1 MDKLRI
7 AFSGLGAVGGY
18 YGGLLAARYQGTEK
32 ADLFFIARGEN
43 LQAIRSDGLR
53 IKTGI
58 RTLHAVPA
66 LATDRPEEIGGAV
79 DYLFCCTKNYDLEE
93 NIAQLAPIIGPETVI
108 IPLQNGLDTTD
119 RIRKVLPDQVI
130 WKGCVYIGAR
140 LKEPGFVEKFTGKE
154 RIFFGSDTPA
164 TGKEKERQ
172 ARLLKLL
179 TYARLNAFNP
189 ADIESRV
196 WKKFFMIST
205 AATITSFFNQ
215 PVREAVEQHKDMFIT
230 LGLELKSVAEAQ
242 GVVLPDDIVFSSLEA
257 QQSMPAGATTSM
269 HDDFRKGRKT
279 ELETLTGY
287 VIRKAAELGV
297 EVPTYRFMYNGL
309 TQIPYPT
316 IENPTESREG
326 R

>member
-1 MDKLRI
+1 MNKLRI
-7 AFSGLGAVGGY
+7 AFSGMGAIGGY

-32 ADLFFIARGEN
+32 ADVFFIARGEN
-43 LQAIRSDGLR
+43 LQAIRADGLR

-66 LATDRPEEIGGAV
+66 LATDRPEEIGGTV
-79 DYLFCCTKNYDLEE
+79 DYLFCCTKSYDLEE
-93 NIAQLAPIIGPETVI
+93 NILQLQPIIGPETVI
-108 IPLQNGLDTTD
+108 IPLQNGLDMAD
-119 RIRKVLPDQVI
+119 RIRKILPDQKI

-140 LKEPGFVEKFTGKE
+140 LTAPGFVEKFTGKE
-154 RIFFGSDTPA
+154 RIFFGSETPA
-164 TGKEKERQ
+164 TGEEKERQ
-172 ARLLKLL
+172 TRLLKLL

-189 ADIESRV
+189 ADIHTRI

-215 PVREAVEQHKDMFIT
+215 PIREAIEQHKDMFIT
-230 LGLELKSVAEAQ
+230 LGLELKSIAEAQ
-242 GVVLPDDIVFSSLEA
+242 GVVLPEDIVFSSLEA
-257 QQSMPAGATTSM
+257 QESMPAGATTSM

-287 VIRKAAELGV
+287 VIRKATELGI

-309 TQIPYPT
+309 TQIPYAIVSPPVET
-316 IENPTESREG
+316 R
-326 R
+326 